1 MISKLFLIIAF
12 ALTLKTSLSQD
23 SLQPVSMF
31 GKFEN
36 GVSISTAREEVIF
49 VSDLGANKIYKFS
62 QDGKVLGS
70 FGGSGMGIN
79 ELNQPFSVDA
89 SNGLDVLIADYQNNR
104 IKRLD
109 INLNYIAQFDFN
121 AYNQTAD
128 SPDKIYNPRSIAS
141 LSTGEVFVICD
152 ATNYKVTKVSD
163 FIELKL
169 VFGSNTIGHDKLD
182 KPGKIVKGSQ
192 LDVWILDRGT
202 NEILNFNN
210 FGSYVKKITPQDTVI
225 NVAFYNDNL
234 FILHKTG
241 VTVYDLK
248 KGQYTKLYTYSLKEN
263 SKDVTL
269 TDIALLDKST
279 VLLLSP
285 KTIYK
290 YNITN

>member
-1 MISKLFLIIAF
+1 LIYKFFLIIAF
-12 ALTLKTSLSQD
+12 VLSFQITLSQD
-23 SLQPVSMF
+23 SIQPVSSF

-36 GVSISTAREEVIF
+36 GVSVSTSREEFIF
-49 VSDLGANKIYKFS
+49 VSDIGSNKVYKYS
-62 QDGKVLGS
+62 QDGTVLGS

-79 ELNQPFSVDA
+79 ELNQPYSVDA
-89 SNGLDVLIADYQNNR
+89 SNGLDVLIADFQNNR

-152 ATNYKVTKVSD
+152 ATNYKAAKVSD
-163 FIELKL
+163 FIELKI
-169 VFGSNTIGHDKLD
+169 VFGSNSLGYDRLD
-182 KPGKIVKGSQ
+182 NPGKIVKGSQ
-192 LDVWILDRGT
+192 LDVWILDKGT

-210 FGSYVKKITPQDTVI
+210 FGSYVKKITPADTVI
-225 NVAFYNDNL
+225 SMAFYNDNL
-234 FILHKTG
+234 FILHKIG
-241 VTVYDLK
+241 AAVYDLK

-263 SKDVTL
+263 SKDIVL
-269 TDIALLDKST
+269 TDIALLDKGT

-290 YNITN
+290 YKIN